1 MIMKKILAID
11 PGSKKTGLAISDRT
25 QTIAFCF
32 DTIKT
37 DENLTIKLQSI
48 IDTEKVEL
56 VIVGKN
62 LYPSKYFNSTEWVK
76 TYCSKLSIDVIEVNE
91 DYSTFRALEQNPDA
105 DKDQAAAQYIL
116 QQYLDNK
123 NGSRNG
129 I

>member
-1 MIMKKILAID
+1 MKKILALD

-32 DTIKT
+32 DTLKT
-37 DENLTIKLQSI
+37 DKNLNSKLKSI
-48 IDTEKVEL
+48 IESEKVGL
-56 VIVGKN
+56 IIIGKN
-62 LYPSKYFNSTEWVK
+62 LYPSKYFNSSQWSEIHCKDLGVDT
-76 TYCSKLSIDVIEVNE
+76 IEVNE
-91 DYSTFRALEQNPDA
+91 DYSTFRALELNPDA

-116 QQYLDNK
+116 QTYLDDK

>member
-1 MIMKKILAID
+1 MKKILALD

-32 DTIKT
+32 DTLKT
-37 DENLTIKLQSI
+37 DQDLNSKLKSI
-48 IDTEKVEL
+48 IESEKIGL
-56 VIVGKN
+56 IILGKN
-62 LYPSKYFNSTEWVK
+62 LYPSKHFNSSQWAEI
-76 TYCSKLSIDVIEVNE
+76 YCKDLGVDIIEVNE
-91 DYSTFRALEQNPDA
+91 DYSTFRALELNPDA

-116 QQYLDNK
+116 QNYLDTK